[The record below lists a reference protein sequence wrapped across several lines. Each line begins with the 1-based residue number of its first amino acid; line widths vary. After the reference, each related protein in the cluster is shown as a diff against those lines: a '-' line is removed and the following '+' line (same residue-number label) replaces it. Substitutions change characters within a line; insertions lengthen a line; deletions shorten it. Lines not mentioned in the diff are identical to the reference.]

1 MKHHYHPN
9 KLISDI
15 HSNAQNEIFATIG
28 EIAEIADDERTA
40 KAREDYQIFADV
52 SNAIKLGDALC
63 FQMRYREALLYYEK
77 ARQSRPNDYDI
88 LRRCAVRYM
97 STMQLEKAR
106 EILLHCLKVEGG
118 DMWDIT
124 YKLACIDYYQG
135 NYEVALQK
143 FIECYAFCDGSDE
156 LIIAVIYWEIM
167 CLVHLNRDI
176 TAAIDKFNEDMDV
189 GHHYGYG
196 KAVELFKTGV
206 NAPIEG
212 FPTELCKHIYLYGE
226 AMYYK
231 YKGDKENFEKSFSL
245 AKSLDTYFS
254 SFVYL
259 AILSEKQI

>member
-15 HSNAQNEIFATIG
+15 HSNAQNEIFAPAG
-28 EIAEIADDERTA
+28 EIAEISDDERTA
-40 KAREDYQIFADV
+40 QARQEYLISGEA
-52 SNAIKLGDALC
+52 SRAIKLGDALA

-77 ARQSRPNDYDI
+77 ARKAHPNDYDI

-97 STMQLEKAR
+97 STMQLDKAKTV
-106 EILLHCLKVEGG
+106 LLQCLQAEDS

-135 NYEVALQK
+135 EYENALQK
-143 FIECYAFCDGSDE
+143 FVKCYSFCNGSDE
-156 LIIAVIYWEIM
+156 LTIAVIYWEIM
-167 CLVHLNRDI
+167 CLVRLNRSVDSAL
-176 TAAIDKFNEDMDV
+176 TRFNENMDV
-189 GHHYGYG
+189 GHHFGYG

-206 NAPIEG
+206 KEYIDG
-212 FPTELCKHIYLYGE
+212 FPTELCKSIYLYGE

-231 YKGDKENFEKSFSL
+231 YKGDKESFKRSFLL

-259 AILSEKQI
+259 AVLCEKIV